1 MNYAGVSRPASGTE
15 HYFSHIWDMRA
26 LAFEDVSSELHG
38 IQAGLGTLYTLMAYH
53 TFLEG
58 TYRPDREKAMAFV
71 RNFSLDDWNRQL
83 LSFIGPGSEAMIE
96 GEKREHKY
104 SPEKHEA
111 RFSVIEQ
118 NWDMIIDSIKTLP
131 SPEELRALME
141 SIGFP
146 TSASVIGYTDEQVK
160 TTFRMTKDIRD
171 KYVGPRLF
179 WDLGILDEIAD
190 ITFAS
195 EKL

>member
-1 MNYAGVSRPASGTE
+1 
-15 HYFSHIWDMRA
+15 
-26 LAFEDVSSELHG
+26 
-38 IQAGLGTLYTLMAYH
+38 
-53 TFLEG
+53 
-58 TYRPDREKAMAFV
+58 
-71 RNFSLDDWNRQL
+71 
-83 LSFIGPGSEAMIE
+83 
-96 GEKREHKY
+96 
-104 SPEKHEA
+104 
-111 RFSVIEQ
+111 
-118 NWDMIIDSIKTLP
+118 MIIDTIKTLP